1 MSNKIIKQARKNTTI
16 AQNEPTSFVIQ
27 MNNYV
32 KPVVKEEMGKDWV
45 LNGKNNSFF
54 QDIISYYNGSPTN
67 ASIINGYTQLIY
79 GKGLVTKGE
88 DRDILKLFPK
98 KEVKRIV
105 SDFKLFGSAA
115 FQVIYSKGRGALRKV
130 TGIYHIPRETIAP
143 NKMNDEGVIET
154 YWYCKDWG
162 STTKN
167 EPESYPAF
175 GTSNEPIEL
184 YVIEPYKAGKMYFS
198 DPDYMAGLQ
207 YAQLEEEM
215 SNYFINHIQNG
226 LSAGFVINFNNGV
239 PEKEVQKQMEQSIKK
254 KVTGSNA
261 AGNVVISFN
270 NNSDTKTTVEAFPTN
285 TSYKNWE
292 SLATE
297 ARTQL
302 FVAHRVTSPMLFGI
316 KENSGLGNNA
326 EEIETASKLLYAS
339 VINPFQEEI
348 LDAFQE
354 VAQANSVQVEFE
366 FRPLIDFAKEDGS
379 TTQAGENVELKNSG
393 NSNKKKVETE
403 LDEFT
408 ANALIDLGED
418 LETLEGYDL
427 IHESKFE
434 STDSEAIETQLAVA
448 ITGKPTTASE
458 QDNPLFKVRYTYAPS
473 TVSSNSRDFCKKMV
487 QANKVYRKEDI
498 EAAGQMVVN
507 AGLGVGGSDTY
518 SIWKFKG
525 GKNCKHFWTRRV
537 YLKTNNSIISVNEAQ
552 RMILDLNPAQ
562 RNLVRLPV
570 NEKEVAQPAQS
581 SNNYWAVN

>member
-1 MSNKIIKQARKNTTI
+1 MANRSIKQARINRTPV
-16 AQNEPTSFVIQ
+16 QNDPKVLVMQ

-54 QDIISYYNGSPTN
+54 QDIINFYNGSPTN
-67 ASIINGYTQLIY
+67 ATIINGYTQLIY
-79 GKGLVTKGE
+79 GKGLIAKGE
-88 DRDILKLFPK
+88 DTSILNLFPK

-105 SDFKLFGSAA
+105 SDFKLFGSAS
-115 FQVIYSKGRGALRKV
+115 FQVVYSKGTGALRKI
-130 TGIYHIPRETIAP
+130 TGVYHIPRETIAP
-143 NKMNDEGVIET
+143 NKMNDEGEIET

-162 STTKN
+162 NTSKN
-167 EPESYPAF
+167 EPEAIPAF
-175 GTSNEPIEL
+175 GTSKEDIEL
-184 YVIEPYKAGKMYFS
+184 YVIEPYKAGKMYFA
-198 DPDYMAGLQ
+198 DPDYLAGLQ

-270 NNSDTKTTVEAFPTN
+270 NNSETKTTVEAFPTN

-316 KENSGLGNNA
+316 KESSGLGNNA
-326 EEIETASKLLYAS
+326 EEIETASRLLYAT

-354 VAQANSVQVEFE
+354 VAKANSVQVEFE
-366 FRPLIDFAKEDGS
+366 FKPLISFTKEDGS
-379 TTQAGENVELKNSG
+379 TSEAGENVELK
-393 NSNKKKVETE
+393 KKSSPEID
-403 LDEFT
+403 LDSFT

-418 LETLEGYDL
+418 MESLEGYEL
-427 IHESKFE
+427 IHESKVEGKPTEF
-434 STDSEAIETQLAVA
+434 ETQLATA
-448 ITGKPTTASE
+448 ISGKPTTASE
-458 QDNPLFKVRYTYAPS
+458 QDNPLFKVRYTYTPNQ
-473 TVSSNSRDFCKKMV
+473 VSDNSRDFCKKMV
-487 QANKVYRKEDI
+487 HANKVYRKEDI

-507 AGLGVGGSDTY
+507 AGLGAGGSDTY
-518 SIWKFKG
+518 SIWLYKG
-525 GKNCKHFWTRRV
+525 GVNCKHFWQRRV

-552 RMILDLNPAQ
+552 KKILELDPKQ
-562 RNLVRLPV
+562 RDLVRLPV
-570 NEKEVAQPAQS
+570 NEKEVAKRTYDQP
-581 SNNYWAVN
+581 NRGYINPR

>member
-1 MSNKIIKQARKNTTI
+1 MSNIIKQARKNTT

-32 KPVVKEEMGKDWV
+32 KPVVKEEIGKDWV

-54 QDIISYYNGSPTN
+54 QDIINYYNGSPTN
-67 ASIINGYTQLIY
+67 AAIINGYTQWIY
-79 GKGLVTKGE
+79 GKGLTTNGDSE
-88 DRDILKLFPK
+88 ILKLFPK
-98 KEVKRIV
+98 KDVKRIV
-105 SDFKLFGSAA
+105 SDFKLYGSAA
-115 FQVIYSKGRGALRKV
+115 FQVVYSKGRGALRKV

-143 NKMNDEGVIET
+143 NKMNDEGEIET
-154 YWYCKDWG
+154 YWYCKNWKD
-162 STTKN
+162 TNKN
-167 EPESYPAF
+167 EPEPFPAF
-175 GTSNEPIEL
+175 GTSTEPIEL
-184 YVIEPYKAGKMYFS
+184 YVISPYKAGKMYFS

-207 YAQLEEEM
+207 YAQLEEEI

-239 PEKEVQKQMEQSIKK
+239 PEKEVQQQMEQSIKK

-270 NNSDTKTTVEAFPTN
+270 NNSDTKTTVEAMPTN

-297 ARTQL
+297 ARKQL
-302 FVAHRVTSPMLFGI
+302 FVAHGVTSPMLFGI
-316 KENSGLGNNA
+316 KDNSGLGNNA
-326 EEIETASKLLYAS
+326 EELETSSKLLYAT
-339 VINPFQEEI
+339 VITPFQEQI

-354 VAQANSVQVEFE
+354 VATVNTPQVEFE
-366 FRPLIDFAKEDGS
+366 FKPLINFAKEDGS
-379 TTQAGENVELKNSG
+379 TTQAGQNVELS
-393 NSNKKKVETE
+393 KKKDNSE
-403 LDEFT
+403 LDNFT

-418 LETLEGYDL
+418 IESLEGYDL
-427 IHESKFE
+427 IHETEYSDN
-434 STDSEAIETQLAVA
+434 DSEAIETKLATA
-448 ITGKPTTASE
+448 ISGKPSTASN

-518 SIWKFKG
+518 SIWKYHG
-525 GKNCKHFWTRRV
+525 GANCKHFWQRRI
-537 YLKTNNSIISVNEAQ
+537 YLKTNNTVISVNEAQ
-552 RMILDLNPAQ
+552 RMILDLDPNQ

-570 NEKEVAQPAQS
+570 NEKEVAKRTYDQP
-581 SNNYWAVN
+581 NRGYVNPR